1 MPKLQIEIEIG
12 KIIFIIIFIGY
23 KYVFI
28 NLYIDFANIGKGRQ
42 YRKVGKF
49 IQRQGSLQKGRKIY
63 RKVQK
68 FTERQ
73 GSLQKGKEVNRKVV
87 KAIEKQGSIK
97 KGR

>member
-49 IQRQGSLQKGRKIY
+49 IERYRNLQKGREVY
-63 RKVQK
+63 RKV
-68 FTERQ
+68 
-73 GSLQKGKEVNRKVV
+73 RK
-87 KAIEKQGSIK
+87 
-97 KGR
+97 